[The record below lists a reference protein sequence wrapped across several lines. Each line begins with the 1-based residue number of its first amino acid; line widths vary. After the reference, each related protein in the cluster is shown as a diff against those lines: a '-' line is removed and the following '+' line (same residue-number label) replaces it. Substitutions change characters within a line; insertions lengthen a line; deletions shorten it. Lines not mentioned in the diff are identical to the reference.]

1 MQTTR
6 LLTGIV
12 IAVLLSIGSGIAGV
26 LEDCEAAY
34 SRQEYAEALPL
45 CRPLAEQGNAKVQTN
60 LGVMYE
66 YGQGAAQDY
75 AEAVKWYRKAA
86 DQGFTPAQ
94 SNLGLMYAQGLGV
107 AQDYVEAVKRY
118 RKAADQGLAPA
129 QYNLGLMYA
138 QGLGVAQDKSF
149 AHMWLSL
156 AAAQGL
162 LEAGGARDKLAANM
176 TPDQIAKAQRLA
188 REWEPKK

>member
-94 SNLGLMYAQGLGV
+94 
-107 AQDYVEAVKRY
+107 
-118 RKAADQGLAPA
+118 
-129 QYNLGLMYA
+129 YNLGLMYA